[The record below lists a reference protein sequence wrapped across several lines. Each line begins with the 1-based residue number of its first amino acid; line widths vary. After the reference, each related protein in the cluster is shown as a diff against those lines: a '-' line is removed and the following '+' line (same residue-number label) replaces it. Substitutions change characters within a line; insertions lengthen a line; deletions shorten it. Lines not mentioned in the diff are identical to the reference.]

1 MKVLDSYL
9 PYRRLKNLRYRFRR
23 HASAQLRRIPAAFIK
38 NYTLP
43 DFLIIGAMK
52 SGTTAL
58 YDLLQQ
64 HPGICAA
71 DTKEVGFL
79 YWPAFYRFGESWYGT
94 YFPRPRKMRKISDR
108 LGYRALT
115 GEASPAMIRHSYAIK
130 AARHIPNA
138 KLIVILRNPVER
150 AYSHYQHVRRSITPD
165 ALSFAEALEAE
176 RSRIRHD
183 IEMNQLEPD
192 KVGPN
197 LTRLG
202 YMERG
207 KYIEHI
213 EQWLR
218 YFPRSQMKIL
228 SYDEFKLQ
236 PAAVADEIVRYLELP
251 PHRFSA
257 PRILNR
263 GHSHEPMDANCR
275 SYLTEFYRPYNR
287 RLFEFLDDDW
297 GWPS

>member
-1 MKVLDSYL
+1 MKALDHYL

-38 NYTLP
+38 DYTLP

-79 YWPAFYRFGESWYGT
+79 DRPEFYRFGESWYGS
-94 YFPRPRKMRKISDR
+94 YFPLPRKMRHLSAQ

-130 AARHIPNA
+130 AARHVPNA
-138 KLIVILRNPVER
+138 RLIVILRNPVER
-150 AYSHYQHVRRSITPD
+150 AYSHYQHVSRSITPD
-165 ALSFAEALEAE
+165 ALSFAQALAAE
-176 RSRIRHD
+176 QDRIRHD
-183 IEMNQLEPD
+183 LEMNQLDPERA
-192 KVGPN
+192 GSN

-228 SYDEFKLQ
+228 SYDQFSRQ
-236 PAAVADEIVRYLELP
+236 PVTVADEIVRYLDLP
-251 PHRFSA
+251 AHEFNA
-257 PRILNR
+257 PRTLNR
-263 GHSHEPMDANCR
+263 GHSSAPMDADSR
-275 SYLTEFYRPYNR
+275 RFLTEFYRPYNR